1 MDPRPVAR
9 FSGLGGQ
16 NIFLGENDFWFCCM
30 FTTNF
35 SVSTKFEENA
45 PRWLRAGSRYEKV
58 EDHWSI
64 GLIFRIRTD

>member
-1 MDPRPVAR
+1 
-9 FSGLGGQ
+9 
-16 NIFLGENDFWFCCM
+16 M